1 MPTKWHYNGG
11 DKMGMHVIT
20 YEVKLFSSKETRY
33 AMKIAMNTLCD
44 EHSCLV
50 DLTVR
55 SKWYWLCDIY
65 TIKVTG
71 SLDNIKYVEKQIKQL
86 SLYSL

>member
-1 MPTKWHYNGG
+1 MDIHK
-11 DKMGMHVIT
+11 IT
-20 YEVKLFSSKETRY
+20 YEVKLLSSKETRS
-33 AMKIAMNTLCD
+33 AMKIAMDTLCT

-55 SKWYWLCDIY
+55 SKWYWICDIY

-71 SLDNIKYVEKQIKQL
+71 SLDNIKYIEKQIKQL
-86 SLYSL
+86 SLYPL